1 MIDFF
6 ADKKIKER
14 TTALFAKMSYP
25 SKIRLL
31 LLRKWK
37 HYPSIYKIQSWCE
50 EIDSKKS
57 IYSPSGLNIHRHQL
71 RLYEWPSCICKNSW
85 IETRPFWPKKRQFP
99 QVFQDTYFY
108 SLYNSKAEQWANTF
122 DTELLLANDAILK
135 PIDYYEYARSFCK
148 SSSTLSPIWLHWMRL
163 PNCNVTKSKI

>member
-1 MIDFF
+1 M
-6 ADKKIKER
+6 KKLTQKKVSTVLLDWTYIGINLDCTNDRRVSVR
-14 TTALFAKMSYP
+14 THELKHVLFD
-25 SKIRLL
+25 
-31 LLRKWK
+31 RKNG
-37 HYPSIYKIQSWCE
+37 SS
-50 EIDSKKS
+50 
-57 IYSPSGLNIHRHQL
+57 
-71 RLYEWPSCICKNSW
+71 
-85 IETRPFWPKKRQFP
+85 T

-163 PNCNVTKSKI
+163 PNCNVTKSKIWPCCFRYEQRRMTDWPPHCVYYTHNKAFLIFDINYIPRL

>member
-14 TTALFAKMSYP
+14 TTGLFAKMSYP

-50 EIDSKKS
+50 EINSKKVS
-57 IYSPSGLNIHRHQL
+57 TVLLDWTYIRINLDCTNDRRVSVRTHELKHVLFDR
-71 RLYEWPSCICKNSW
+71 KNGSS
-85 IETRPFWPKKRQFP
+85 T